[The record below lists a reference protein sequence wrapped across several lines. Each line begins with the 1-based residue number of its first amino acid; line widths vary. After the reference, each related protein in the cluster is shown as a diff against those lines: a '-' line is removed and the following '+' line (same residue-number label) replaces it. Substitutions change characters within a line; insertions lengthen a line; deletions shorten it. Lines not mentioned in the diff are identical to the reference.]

1 MFGLGRRLWGG
12 SLGSLQNIQSFGKI
26 KTFVSCEKKLEI
38 FCYEI
43 LFRENLDMFSKN
55 LFVNTSHTFYQTKSK
70 VFAKHQNVLLKS
82 TKIFLQNSR
91 IVAKVNGSFV
101 PKVYIHLEE
110 PTRESPK
117 ALSPNPKA
125 VSPEALNPKI
135 LSPKPKR

>member
-1 MFGLGRRLWGG
+1 MGWEFRFFTKHSELW
-12 SLGSLQNIQSFGKI
+12 KI

-82 TKIFLQNSR
+82 TVFLTKFYR
-91 IVAKVNGSFV
+91 IVAKANGSC
-101 PKVYIHLEE
+101 
-110 PTRESPK
+110 
-117 ALSPNPKA
+117 
-125 VSPEALNPKI
+125 
-135 LSPKPKR
+135 